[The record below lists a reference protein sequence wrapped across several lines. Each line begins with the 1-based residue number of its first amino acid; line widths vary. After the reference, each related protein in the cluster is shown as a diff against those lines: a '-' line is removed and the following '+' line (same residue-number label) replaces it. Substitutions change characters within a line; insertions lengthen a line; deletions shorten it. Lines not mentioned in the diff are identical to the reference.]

1 MEDRPSRAVSLAQDS
16 FERIGKE
23 VESNYRAERADSAE
37 LLNNALVMVIQG
49 QQATIETTLY
59 VLEMIKLNLCTQMA
73 KVNREDSGPG
83 VPARV
88 PPMVWV
94 PEVGPD
100 PAPALMEPEEPEPT
114 EPTEPTEPEPEP
126 EEPEPVEPVE
136 PVVAVK
142 DIAKARGK
150 KPGAI
155 GE

>member
-16 FERIGKE
+16 FERIGRE
-23 VESNYRAERADSAE
+23 VESNYRTERADAAE

-83 VPARV
+83 VAARV

-94 PEVGPD
+94 PDAEPE
-100 PAPALMEPEEPEPT
+100 PAPALMEPAESEPE
-114 EPTEPTEPEPEP
+114 EPEPEP
-126 EEPEPVEPVE
+126 EPKPEPEPT
-136 PVVAVK
+136 VAVK
-142 DIAKARGK
+142 DVAKARGK
-150 KPGAI
+150 KPSAV